1 MYICTYAHRRCRLSC
16 DPYPSLQHVAAISA
30 SQPGFVSHVSCC
42 IAVTANSLHS
52 SWLPPLCVKVAK
64 GVNVV
69 GSWHMSGPPH
79 LEMLRSMPNS
89 KRQRHIASSP

>member
-1 MYICTYAHRRCRLSC
+1 MYASYAHRRCRLSC
-16 DPYPSLQHVAAISA
+16 DPYPSLQHVAATLATNPRCVAQVLCCNVCDASA
-30 SQPGFVSHVSCC
+30 P
-42 IAVTANSLHS
+42 HS
-52 SWLPPLCVKVAK
+52 ACLPSSCVKVAK

-89 KRQRHIASSP
+89 KRQRHIADSP